1 MIVMIMVMIVMIM
14 VMIVLIMA
22 MIVMIMVMNV
32 MVMAM
37 IVMIMVMNVM
47 IRVMNVMIMVMI
59 FVQSKF
65 GGLLKTRLLLPIF
78 LPKNWTNLD
87 KLQVGFLTDFGRFCL
102 KCIMHAC
109 RLGWPF
115 GARTATLDGR
125 SSRRPLTGDKEKY
138 HYKDHKGSKEDIEEK
153 KTEYKKHNAHVQK
166 VRKYTKVQDKNKN
179 FFLPTDHKLPSTPPE
194 LPDVMKPGA
203 DTAAQ
208 VRRLYFFSPCLFVC
222 FFAFQCS

>member
-1 MIVMIMVMIVMIM
+1 M
-14 VMIVLIMA
+14 
-22 MIVMIMVMNV
+22 
-32 MVMAM
+32 
-37 IVMIMVMNVM
+37 
-47 IRVMNVMIMVMI
+47 
-59 FVQSKF
+59 
-65 GGLLKTRLLLPIF
+65 
-78 LPKNWTNLD
+78 D
-87 KLQVGFLTDFGRFCL
+87 KLQIVGFLTDFGRFCL
-102 KCIMHAC
+102 KCILHAC
-109 RLGWPF
+109 RLGWPS

-153 KTEYKKHNAHVQK
+153 KQNIKSTMHTYKKLENLQK
-166 VRKYTKVQDKNKN
+166 YKIKIKN

-222 FFAFQCS
+222 YFAFQCS